1 MDPRY
6 ADYPS
11 VFLHTGDCF
20 LGVRPTMVSTVLGS
34 CVGVT
39 MFSPRL
45 QAAAICHAFMP
56 TAQSARRWMENEPQ
70 PCRFVDTA
78 LERMLQG
85 MERLGA
91 KPRELEIKVFGGA
104 SGYAP
109 GMDVDSC
116 LSIGLRNVT
125 QVDLELERRGLAPMV
140 RDVGGSRG
148 RKIFLLTST
157 GEVWLKR
164 LGGMRAEDLS
174 NAKLAREP
182 SGDRV

>member
-34 CVGVT
+34 CVAVT

-45 QAAAICHAFMP
+45 QAAAICHALLP
-56 TAQSARRWMENEPQ
+56 TVSSARNWAESEPQ
-70 PCRFVDTA
+70 ACRFVDTA
-78 LERMLQG
+78 LERMFQS

-91 KPRELEIKVFGGA
+91 KPRDLEIKIFGGA

-109 GMDVDSC
+109 GMEVDSC
-116 LSIGLRNVT
+116 LSIGPRNVA
-125 QVDLELERRGLAPMV
+125 QVDEELDRRGLVPKV

-157 GEVWLKR
+157 GEIWLRR
-164 LGGMRAEDLS
+164 LGGMRAEDLC
-174 NAKLAREP
+174 NANIAKEP
-182 SGDRV
+182 SGEPV